1 MGLKVSYVLEEYDG
15 FGQLLASIDNRIR
28 DLQQKY
34 NALSQRQQALSVQVE
49 RIKRLEEAL
58 SKLVGSEIKS
68 IREIDFMGLK
78 VVVGARLVD
87 ELAVVEEVL
96 TSVSDTLMAL
106 QKVRDVIDQLAKSV
120 GESSGIKILVETING
135 IPVRLLLRET

>member
-1 MGLKVSYVLEEYDG
+1 MSYVLEEYDG
-15 FGQLLASIDNRIR
+15 FGQLLASIDNRIK

-34 NALSQRQQALSVQVE
+34 NALSQKQQALSVQAE
-49 RIKRLEEAL
+49 RIRRLEEAL

-78 VVVGARLVD
+78 VVVGARVVD

>member
-1 MGLKVSYVLEEYDG
+1 MSYVLEEYDG
-15 FGQLLASIDNRIR
+15 FGQLLASIDNRIK

-34 NALSQRQQALSVQVE
+34 NALSQRQQALSVQAE
-49 RIKRLEEAL
+49 RIRRLEEAL

-78 VVVGARLVD
+78 VVVGARVVD

-120 GESSGIKILVETING
+120 GESSGIKILVEAING

>member
-1 MGLKVSYVLEEYDG
+1 VSYVLEEYDG
-15 FGQLLASIDNRIR
+15 FGQLLASIDNRIK

-34 NALSQRQQALSVQVE
+34 NALSQKQQALSVQAE
-49 RIKRLEEAL
+49 RIRRLEEAL

-78 VVVGARLVD
+78 VVVGARVVD

>member
-1 MGLKVSYVLEEYDG
+1 
-15 FGQLLASIDNRIR
+15 
-28 DLQQKY
+28 
-34 NALSQRQQALSVQVE
+34 
-49 RIKRLEEAL
+49 
-58 SKLVGSEIKS
+58 
-68 IREIDFMGLK
+68 MGLK
-78 VVVGARLVD
+78 VVVGARVVD

>member
-1 MGLKVSYVLEEYDG
+1 VSYVLEEYDG
-15 FGQLLASIDNRIR
+15 FGQLLASIDNRIK

-34 NALSQRQQALSVQVE
+34 NALSQRQQALSVQAE
-49 RIKRLEEAL
+49 RIRRLEEAL

-78 VVVGARLVD
+78 VVVGARVVD

-120 GESSGIKILVETING
+120 GESSGIKILVEAVNG

>member
-1 MGLKVSYVLEEYDG
+1 MSYVLEEYDG

-34 NALSQRQQALSVQVE
+34 NALSQRQQALSVQAE
-49 RIKRLEEAL
+49 RIRRLEEAL

-78 VVVGARLVD
+78 VVVGARVVD
-87 ELAVVEEVL
+87 ELTVVEEVL

>member
-1 MGLKVSYVLEEYDG
+1 MSYVLEEYDG

-34 NALSQRQQALSVQVE
+34 NALSQRQQALSAQAE

-87 ELAVVEEVL
+87 ELAVTEEVL

-120 GESSGIKILVETING
+120 GESSGIKILVEVING

>member
-1 MGLKVSYVLEEYDG
+1 VSYVLEEYDG

-34 NALSQRQQALSVQVE
+34 NALSQRQQALSVQAE
-49 RIKRLEEAL
+49 RIRRLEEAL

-78 VVVGARLVD
+78 VVVGARVVD

>member
-1 MGLKVSYVLEEYDG
+1 MSYVLEEYDG

-34 NALSQRQQALSVQVE
+34 NALSQRQQALSVQAE
-49 RIKRLEEAL
+49 RIRRLEEAL

-78 VVVGARLVD
+78 VVVGARVVD

-120 GESSGIKILVETING
+120 GESSGIKILVEAING

>member
-1 MGLKVSYVLEEYDG
+1 MSYVLEEYDG

-34 NALSQRQQALSVQVE
+34 NALSQRQQALSVQAE

-78 VVVGARLVD
+78 VVVGARVVD

-120 GESSGIKILVETING
+120 GESSGIKILVEAVNG

>member
-1 MGLKVSYVLEEYDG
+1 VSYVLEEYDG

-34 NALSQRQQALSVQVE
+34 NALSQRQQALSVQAE
-49 RIKRLEEAL
+49 RIRRLEEAL

-78 VVVGARLVD
+78 VVVGARVVD

-120 GESSGIKILVETING
+120 GESSGIKILVEAING